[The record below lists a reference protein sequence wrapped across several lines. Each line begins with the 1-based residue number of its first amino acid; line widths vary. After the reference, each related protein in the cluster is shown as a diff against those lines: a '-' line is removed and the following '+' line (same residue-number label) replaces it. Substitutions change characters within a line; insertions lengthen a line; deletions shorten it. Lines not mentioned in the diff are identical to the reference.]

1 MTGVRIWLDGDGSR
15 LYVRLSERMD
25 NRDFHEKFLRP
36 LRTLGFRFD
45 PAAVAHFIE
54 IGCQQECRLVIRQ
67 LEVNFEVSRLEKK
80 EIFYWLGLADDRQP
94 VLLHQHI

>member
-1 MTGVRIWLDGDGSR
+1 MVGINIWLDGDATR
-15 LYVRLSERMD
+15 LYVRLTARMD

-54 IGCQQECRLVIRQ
+54 IDCPQECSLVVRQ
-67 LEVNFEVSRLEKK
+67 LEANFEVSRLEKK

-94 VLLHQHI
+94 VLLS

>member
-1 MTGVRIWLDGDGSR
+1 MVDISIWLEGDATR
-15 LYVRLSERMD
+15 LYVRLTARMD

-54 IGCQQECRLVIRQ
+54 MDSPQECSLIVRQ
-67 LEVNFEVSRLEKK
+67 LETNFEVSRLEKK
-80 EIFYWLGLADDRQP
+80 EIFYWLGLADEGQP
-94 VLLHQHI
+94 VLLS

>member
-1 MTGVRIWLDGDGSR
+1 MTGISIWLDGDATR
-15 LYVRLSERMD
+15 LYVRLTARMD

-45 PAAVAHFIE
+45 PVAVAHCIE
-54 IGCQQECRLVIRQ
+54 IDCPQECSLVVRQ
-67 LEVNFEVSRLEKK
+67 LEANFEVSRLEKK

-94 VLLHQHI
+94 VLLS

>member
-1 MTGVRIWLDGDGSR
+1 MVGISIWLDCDATR
-15 LYVRLSERMD
+15 LYVRLTARMD

-45 PAAVAHFIE
+45 PAAVAHFLE
-54 IGCQQECRLVIRQ
+54 IDCSRECSLVVRQ
-67 LEVNFEVSRLEKK
+67 LEANFEVSRLEKT

-94 VLLHQHI
+94 VLLS